1 MKNILIDIK
10 HPAQLN
16 LFKNIS
22 KKLQKQGW
30 NVIICYLDR
39 GKLPKIIQKEY
50 PGFECIKVG
59 SSRGTKWSIFWN
71 GNVVRTVDFIKII
84 RDKKIRLCLAAS
96 SAPMALACKLCRIPL
111 LQFYDDPERKG
122 INKINEFLSTKLFFP
137 PIIDKSSKIEW
148 FNCLKEWSYLSPS
161 YFKPNLSVLDKFG
174 LKPYTYVFVRE
185 VSNKSFNYYN
195 QMDAI
200 VCSISSQLD
209 QNFPFLLSLEDKTIK
224 DKFPLNWILL
234 EEPIEDIHSLI
245 FYSKLTVSSG
255 DSMAREGAML
265 GVPSIYCG
273 IRKMKA
279 NQLLI
284 DRGILKHFPLENAI
298 EPINSLLK
306 TESNLVNQEKIR
318 RNLLDEWDDMN
329 TFMENKIKQY
339 IKL

>member
-22 KKLQKQGW
+22 RRLQQQGW
-30 NVIICYLDR
+30 NVTICYLDR
-39 GKLPKIIQKEY
+39 GKLSKIIEKEY
-50 PGFECIKVG
+50 PGFDCFKIG
-59 SSRGTKWSIFWN
+59 SSKGTRWSIFWN
-71 GNVVRTVDFIKII
+71 GNVIRTADFIKFILS
-84 RDKKIRLCLAAS
+84 KKVHICIAAS
-96 SAPMALACKLCRIPL
+96 SAPLALACSICRIPL

-122 INKINEFLSTKLFFP
+122 INKINEILSTKLYFP
-137 PIIDKSSKIEW
+137 PITNKSSKIEW

-161 YFKPNLSVLDKFG
+161 YFTPNQSVLAKYG
-174 LKPYTYVFVRE
+174 LNPYKYVFVRE

-200 VCSISSQLD
+200 VCSFSGKLD
-209 QNFPFLLSLEDKTIK
+209 PTHPFLLSLEDKTIK
-224 DKFPLNWILL
+224 GKFPPNWIIM

-245 FYSKLTVSSG
+245 YFSKLTVSSG

-273 IRKMKA
+273 IREMKA

-284 DRGILKHFPLENAI
+284 DRGILKHYPLDNAI
-298 EPINSLLK
+298 SPINLSLK
-306 TESNLVNQEKIR
+306 TETDKGVQEKIR
-318 RNLLDEWDDMN
+318 GDLLCQWDDMN